1 MLSCRIKE
9 VTPLVIDNVQSTF
22 LRDRGMLESVIM
34 DNKVIDEVQRS
45 RRSGVCLNVDFEKA
59 YDSVR

>member
-1 MLSCRIKE
+1 
-9 VTPLVIDNVQSTF
+9 
-22 LRDRGMLESVIM
+22 MLESVIM

>member
-1 MLSCRIKE
+1 VLSCRIKE